1 MAKKFSNEGRG
12 GISSGVLPGR
22 RLSRLHY
29 VVGRDCEEGFEVL
42 RMPLA
47 GMEGRG
53 EVLPVFS
60 AGWAARGSLFAEAPG
75 GGWYVRACTPDEL
88 ASLLVWHCAGVEWV
102 ALDPRPGPRIGCEA
116 ATVMPRESFV
126 DYLLA
131 FSGDAF
137 SNAGAQPTSDKTSA
151 RNAGSAMEPDERDRR
166 QVSRLDG
173 ANGNVHA
180 EVSTMWSKLFGGG
193 DGLPREKVDAV
204 VRIID
209 RYLVEEAA
217 LRGLHAKKQTVHPR
231 DLPPDKRRALIE
243 EVFSILGD
251 DRKKIGCAGGGD
263 VNVEAQTWRGDRR
276 H

>member
-1 MAKKFSNEGRG
+1 VAKKFGKEGQG

-22 RLSRLHY
+22 RPSRLHH
-29 VVGRDCEEGFEVL
+29 VVGRDREEGFEVL
-42 RMPLA
+42 RMPMA
-47 GMEGRG
+47 GMEGKG

-60 AGWAARGSLFAEAPG
+60 AGWAARGYLFAEAPG
-75 GGWYVRACTPDEL
+75 GGWHVRACPSDAL
-88 ASLLVWHCAGVEWV
+88 ASLLVRRCAGVEWV
-102 ALDPRPGPRIGCEA
+102 ALDPRPGPRSGGEA

-137 SNAGAQPTSDKTSA
+137 PKASAQPDSDGTSA
-151 RNAGSAMEPDERDRR
+151 MNAASVMEHDERDRR

-173 ANGNVHA
+173 ANCNGYV
-180 EVSTMWSKLFGGG
+180 EVTTMWSKLFGGG

-204 VRIID
+204 VRVID

-217 LRGLHAKKQTVHPR
+217 LRGFHANKQTVHPR

-243 EVFSILGD
+243 EVFAILGD
-251 DRKKIGCAGGGD
+251 AGK
-263 VNVEAQTWRGDRR
+263 R
-276 H
+276 

>member
-1 MAKKFSNEGRG
+1 MAKKFGKEGQG

-22 RLSRLHY
+22 RPSRLHH
-29 VVGRDCEEGFEVL
+29 VVGRDREEGFEVL
-42 RMPLA
+42 RMP
-47 GMEGRG
+47 MEGKG

-60 AGWAARGSLFAEAPG
+60 AGWAARGYLFAEAPG
-75 GGWYVRACTPDEL
+75 GGWHVRACPSDAL
-88 ASLLVWHCAGVEWV
+88 ASLLVRRCAGVEWV
-102 ALDPRPGPRIGCEA
+102 ALDPRPGPRSGGEA

-173 ANGNVHA
+173 ANGNA
-180 EVSTMWSKLFGGG
+180 LEVTTMWSKLFGGG
-193 DGLPREKVDAV
+193 DELPREKVDAV
-204 VRIID
+204 VRVID
-209 RYLVEEAA
+209 RYLVEEAEP
-217 LRGLHAKKQTVHPR
+217 RGLHANKQTVHPR

-243 EVFSILGD
+243 EVFAILGD
-251 DRKKIGCAGGGD
+251 AGK
-263 VNVEAQTWRGDRR
+263 R
-276 H
+276 